1 MPYHHDLQPLQGN
14 SDEQKGKI
22 QKGTRDEHTPEL
34 QWGSSASA
42 NNKKEKFTDNLAHS
56 LTVPQVQQNSAQ
68 GASAGGTGCETRQT
82 QDQDTVV
89 RVKPVMGNG
98 PPSRLLTGLSTRTE
112 SGVTAGES
120 QVDSPSGIGPASDQ
134 GISYAVQIRGSV
146 IELAGQVNR

>member
-14 SDEQKGKI
+14 SDEPKGKI
-22 QKGTRDEHTPEL
+22 QKGTRDGHTPEL

-68 GASAGGTGCETRQT
+68 GASAGGIGCETRQT
-82 QDQDTVV
+82 QDQDTVA

-98 PPSRLLTGLSTRTE
+98 PPSRILTGLSTSRE
-112 SGVTAGES
+112 SGVTVGES
-120 QVDSPSGIGPASDQ
+120 QVDSPSGTGLASD
-134 GISYAVQIRGSV
+134 
-146 IELAGQVNR
+146 